1 MQCSK
6 ATFLE
11 TVHKEDLMKEQIFV
25 RGFAFFLTII
35 LFWSPAIAGP
45 DDVIEI
51 KVGTVIP
58 AKSRIST
65 DAFEQYGKEIEKR
78 SDGRVKFKWFLAG
91 SLVQWAN
98 VKKGLKSGLID
109 MALCMPIVTVENEY
123 PVTRLLHLPFMVDS
137 PSHAALTY
145 YRAFQQIPEMR
156 EEYKD
161 LKPLG
166 FGVTDILD
174 LHTKGDPPKT
184 LEDLK
189 GLRVWCGGKMMLSMF
204 DLLGAS
210 PRHTKVQDVYMAVQ
224 RGMVDA
230 VFFPDA
236 PIRSFKLIEVLS
248 GHTMGNFSIAMQFY
262 AMNLKKWNSLPKD
275 IQKIFEDLIP
285 SATCQ
290 IGATLT
296 NESNWVMADLKKRGD
311 AFYYLPPEEK
321 QVWKEKLKPL
331 AEAYIEA
338 LNKKGM
344 DGQAI
349 YNKLLECAEWARQHP
364 YQPDDW
370 WGRTGKR

>member
-1 MQCSK
+1 
-6 ATFLE
+6 
-11 TVHKEDLMKEQIFV
+11 MKKLHFI
-25 RGFAFFLTII
+25 RWFAFLLSII
-35 LFWSPAIAGP
+35 LFSAPAFANS

-51 KVGTVIP
+51 KVGTVLP
-58 AKSRIST
+58 AKSRISM
-65 DAFEQYGKEIEKR
+65 DAFEQYGREIEKR
-78 SDGRVKFKWFLAG
+78 TNGRVKFKWFLAG
-91 SLVQWAN
+91 SLVQWPN

-109 MALCMPIVTVENEY
+109 MALCMPVVAVENEY

-145 YRAFQQIPEMR
+145 YRAFHEIPEMR

-184 LEDLK
+184 PADLK

-204 DLLGAS
+204 KLLGAS
-210 PRHTKVQDVYMAVQ
+210 PRHTQAQDVYMAVQ

-230 VFFPDA
+230 VFFPDVA
-236 PIRSFKLIEVLS
+236 IRSFKLIEMLS
-248 GHTMGNFSIAMQFY
+248 GHTMGSFSIAMQFY

-275 IQKIFEDLIP
+275 IQKIFEDLIL

-290 IGATLT
+290 EGATLT
-296 NESNWVMADLKKRGD
+296 NESNWVMADLKQRGD
-311 AFYYLPPEEK
+311 SFYYLPPEEK
-321 QVWKEKLKPL
+321 QVWKEKLQPL
-331 AEAYIEA
+331 TESYIEA

-349 YNKLLECAEWARQHP
+349 YNKLLECAEWARQNP

-370 WGRTGKR
+370 WGRTGRK